1 MRETPR
7 AEPPQP
13 RPHRAVAHA
22 PGASCS
28 GTPHRS
34 DGRPPH
40 TPRGARQPDLL
51 GRPGTTPP
59 VPGRPT
65 LFSALVALAVV
76 TWQVLVHGPL
86 ARLDERVS
94 RALVDTV
101 PRRLSELGADL
112 GNMTVALPVLLCA
125 MAYALWRGRR
135 AAVLYAGL
143 AMAAVPLL
151 VIPLKEWT
159 ARPGPLEPWA
169 EGYYP
174 SGHTAT
180 AAVAYFGAAFLV
192 SNRLVPVAAAL
203 TALTGTGLVLRGYHW
218 PLDVLASLCL
228 SLLILAVSSSGT
240 RRSSARTATGCSGPS

>member
-13 RPHRAVAHA
+13 RPHRADAHTT
-22 PGASCS
+22 GASCS

-40 TPRGARQPDLL
+40 TPRGARQPDPL

-59 VPGRPT
+59 VPGRPA
-65 LFSALVALAVV
+65 LFSALVALVVV

-86 ARLDERVS
+86 TRLDERVS
-94 RALVDTV
+94 AAVVDSV
-101 PRRLSELGADL
+101 PRRLSELASDL
-112 GNMTVALPVLLCA
+112 GNLTVALPVLAAA
-125 MAYALWRGRR
+125 MAYAVWRGRR
-135 AAVLYAGL
+135 TDALYAGL

-151 VIPLKEWT
+151 VVPLKEWT
-159 ARPGPLEPWA
+159 ARSGPLEPWA

-180 AAVAYFGAAFLV
+180 AMVAYFGAAYLV
-192 SNRLVPVAAAL
+192 SRRLVPVAAVL
-203 TALTGTGLVLRGYHW
+203 TAVTGTGLVLRGYHW
-218 PLDVLASLCL
+218 PLDVLASGCL
-228 SLLILAVSSSGT
+228 GFLVLGAGGIAAVSSSCR
-240 RRSSARTATGCSGPS
+240 RRSSG